1 MSGGMDDKLK
11 HWVVTGDKLSTPL
24 GRTPGGRFHASI
36 RRIPTALRLEQ
47 WPEIINDV
55 YRCDESWQDDNSRAR
70 TAQRQEEK
78 KKTHVSYRVGACDN
92 KDDALHTLVPVLLLV
107 YPSPLYPSSDLEG
120 GRKACARGGGDTTST
135 VPATDGCMRA
145 WGGGAPRGSQLA
157 AVVALESVRATGDGD
172 CVCARVQRTSMVRWS
187 RRTRVHTA
195 RGVIGD
201 DAECRECERERHG
214 ADASPLSSS
223 FFSSALPLP
232 LGSPSISPRL
242 TSPFCPLP
250 LATPFYLFSTLRAAL
265 STHSFPPSPPPS
277 SSLPRLAHS
286 PPSSAASPSPSPLI
300 FHPVP
305 FALRCPPGCLI
316 PKCARGGGTMRVRVR
331 VRVRDGVSGDG
342 EMRACTCGTR
352 VIAMGGI
359 CAALRAAAVPVSV
372 LEGGGGSVHAAVRM
386 RLGRRSPY
394 AIGEDVH
401 ASDGGNMCCA
411 SGGVHGE
418 LQSVRNR
425 GWCAY
430 MCQRWRGGER
440 ARTRAVGAVSGAVLG
455 RNWDPCVRYASGEE
469 GGKGAGGARWNG
481 TGSGERWQ
489 RRVRHG
495 EGTQGA
501 CASGVLASAGGASWS
516 AKGSCAA
523 AVATGS
529 GWHIT
534 ACASGGART
543 ALSTQRSADALT
555 AWTGGANSGSCTVW
569 PIRKCTEKATR
580 VGISPP
586 SIPCN
591 FSSLLLIQDLQS
603 QISKLVY

>member
-1 MSGGMDDKLK
+1 MDDKLK

-78 KKTHVSYRVGACDN
+78 KKTRVSYRVGACDGRGGGVARQRW
-92 KDDALHTLVPVLLLV
+92 KYTSRQQILKEQRRRPLYPRTRLTFGLSLAPLCPP
-107 YPSPLYPSSDLEG
+107 PSPLYPSSDLEG
-120 GRKACARGGGDTTST
+120 GREACARGGGDATST
-135 VPATDGCMRA
+135 LPATDGCMRA
-145 WGGGAPRGSQLA
+145 WA
-157 AVVALESVRATGDGD
+157 AVVALESMRATGDGD
-172 CVCARVQRTSMVRWS
+172 CV
-187 RRTRVHTA
+187 
-195 RGVIGD
+195 
-201 DAECRECERERHG
+201 
-214 ADASPLSSS
+214 
-223 FFSSALPLP
+223 
-232 LGSPSISPRL
+232 
-242 TSPFCPLP
+242 
-250 LATPFYLFSTLRAAL
+250 
-265 STHSFPPSPPPS
+265 
-277 SSLPRLAHS
+277 
-286 PPSSAASPSPSPLI
+286 PSPSPLI

-316 PKCARGGGTMRVRVR
+316 PKRARGGGTMRVRVR

-342 EMRACTCGTR
+342 EMRACACGTR

-372 LEGGGGSVHAAVRM
+372 LEGGGRRRARSSPNAIGAAQSVCDRGGCACFRWGEYV
-386 RLGRRSPY
+386 LCFGRR
-394 AIGEDVH
+394 ARGATVRVQ
-401 ASDGGNMCCA
+401 
-411 SGGVHGE
+411 SG
-418 LQSVRNR
+418 
-425 GWCAY
+425 
-430 MCQRWRGGER
+430 MRWRGGER
-440 ARTRAVGAVSGAVLG
+440 ARTHAVGAVSGAVRVEVVIAVG
-455 RNWDPCVRYASGEE
+455 RNRDPCVRYASGEE
-469 GGKGAGGARWNG
+469 GGKGAGGARVEWH
-481 TGSGERWQ
+481 GERRAVAAACATRGGHSRSVCQWRERECQ
-489 RRVRHG
+489 GEVRRRVWGQLCSR
-495 EGTQGA
+495 
-501 CASGVLASAGGASWS
+501 
-516 AKGSCAA
+516 AA

-555 AWTGGANSGSCTVW
+555 AWTGGADSGSCTVW